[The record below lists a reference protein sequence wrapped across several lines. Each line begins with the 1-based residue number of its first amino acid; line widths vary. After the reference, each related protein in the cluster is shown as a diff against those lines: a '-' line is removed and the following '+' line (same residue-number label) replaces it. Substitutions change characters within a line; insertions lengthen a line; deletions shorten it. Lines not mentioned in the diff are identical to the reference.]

1 VGTLIDSSV
10 IVAGERGDVDLDEC
24 FAARSDEDFAIAAI
38 TASELLHGVHRASRR
53 HRPRREAFVEGILA
67 RLPVIA
73 FDVVVARIHAQLWA
87 TLAGRGS
94 AVGAHDLLIGATAVS
109 LGYTVATRDRRS
121 FPRIPG
127 VTVQRW

>member
-10 IVAGERGDVDLDEC
+10 IVAGERGDIDLDGC
-24 FAARSDEDFAIAAI
+24 FAARPDEDFAIAVI

-67 RLPVIA
+67 RLPMIS
-73 FDVVVARIHAQLWA
+73 FDLVVARIHAQLWA
-87 TLAGRGS
+87 TLTKRGIV
-94 AVGAHDLLIGATAVS
+94 VGAHDLLIGATAVS
-109 LGYTVATRDRRS
+109 FGYKVATRNQRS

-127 VTVQRW
+127 ITVQSW